1 MLYSKEKEVI
11 FMKKALT
18 ILIFIM
24 TLSIFTGCS
33 GRNNKPDD
41 TIKDETIENQTDP
54 SLEKMPE
61 DMKTMAEP
69 ADSLLM
75 CMVENNIT
83 YDPADSTFFWKA
95 LYYFAGIYGPSHT
108 LAEVDENG
116 VLKLPR
122 QTLREYASTLFADYD
137 DLLAIPP
144 SMNSSIEYNSDW
156 DAYILSTGD
165 RGLSQSEITVFAD
178 NGDGT
183 YTITVELKGTVENDL
198 IAKGRFKLVKNEYTD
213 GITEPTYFYSIA
225 SAEII

>member
-1 MLYSKEKEVI
+1 
-11 FMKKALT
+11 MKKILS
-18 ILIFIM
+18 ILIFVM

-33 GRNNKPDD
+33 SRNDKPDD
-41 TIKDETIENQTDP
+41 IIKEETSENQTDP
-54 SLEKMPE
+54 SLEKMP
-61 DMKTMAEP
+61 DNMKTMAEP
-69 ADSLLM
+69 ADALLM
-75 CMVENNIT
+75 CMVENDIA

-95 LYYFAGIYGPSHT
+95 LYYFAGIYGPGHT

-165 RGLSQSEITVFAD
+165 RGISQSEITAFSD
-178 NGDGT
+178 DGDGT

-198 IAKGRFKLVKNEYTD
+198 IAKGEFKLVKNEYTD

-225 SAEII
+225 AAEII